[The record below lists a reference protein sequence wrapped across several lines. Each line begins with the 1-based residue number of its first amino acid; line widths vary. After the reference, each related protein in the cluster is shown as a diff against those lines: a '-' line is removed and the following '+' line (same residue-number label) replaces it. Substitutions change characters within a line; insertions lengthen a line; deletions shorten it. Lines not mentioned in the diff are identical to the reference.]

1 MTVENTDPKCFWLT
15 NYLETLLL
23 QVWYPITVA
32 TLSREMKKV
41 IGQGLQETGDL
52 SGLDFK
58 LHDFGFRGSSSVETA
73 MIGASA
79 HLINF
84 MGTDTLVA
92 LPMLRKF
99 YSTQSPAFSIPAS
112 EHSTITSWGR
122 NNELDAFR
130 NMLKAYPTGI
140 VACVSDSY
148 NIWEACQNLWG
159 TELKDSI
166 LNRDGVL
173 VVRPDSGEPYQVV
186 PKVIE
191 VLMQRFGFT
200 VNSKGYKVLPPQ
212 IRVIQGDGI
221 NFESTKQIIDAMK
234 EQNQSI
240 DNVTFGMGGG
250 LLQKV
255 DRDVLKFAFKCSAV
269 KVGGEWRDVFKQPID
284 APFKISKK
292 GRLKLI
298 QVDGEF
304 KTVREEEMPECEN
317 MLETVFENGY
327 ITRTEHFDAVRKRAE
342 VTF

>member
-1 MTVENTDPKCFWLT
+1 
-15 NYLETLLL
+15 
-23 QVWYPITVA
+23 
-32 TLSREMKKV
+32 
-41 IGQGLQETGDL
+41 
-52 SGLDFK
+52 
-58 LHDFGFRGSSSVETA
+58 
-73 MIGASA
+73 
-79 HLINF
+79 
-84 MGTDTLVA
+84 
-92 LPMLRKF
+92 
-99 YSTQSPAFSIPAS
+99 
-112 EHSTITSWGR
+112 
-122 NNELDAFR
+122 
-130 NMLKAYPTGI
+130 
-140 VACVSDSY
+140 
-148 NIWEACQNLWG
+148 
-159 TELKDSI
+159 
-166 LNRDGVL
+166 
-173 VVRPDSGEPYQVV
+173 
-186 PKVIE
+186 
-191 VLMQRFGFT
+191 MQRFGFT